1 MNGFSL
7 VFITPHLSDTYPLL
21 HASWLPWPFLTW
33 LIWSAPCPYSLF
45 WQHHLGYT
53 STYSVRI
60 PIQKKAT
67 GENHTLDAWFD
78 FTFMTMYLKWELNV
92 AQGHYLGPFPL
103 FIHPLTFLD
112 SQHFKSHGSTS
123 VPFSPADLEFH
134 FTKKSKQS
142 EEDAGDLPLHVSW
155 PWQHGDAFC
164 FFPVL
169 CALTRSSL
177 TPISACRL
185 RTVFL
190 QFPLNQHFLSFL
202 YWIQAQCYFS
212 RQEESLTG
220 VGNKCLWNA
229 QPLSGSLYHAF
240 SYRAPSW

>member
-7 VFITPHLSDTYPLL
+7 VFITPHVSDTCPLL

-112 SQHFKSHGSTS
+112 SRFSISNLMALPQSHSHLLTLNSTLLRSQSSQKRMLETFPSMFLDLGSMEMLS
-123 VPFSPADLEFH
+123 AS
-134 FTKKSKQS
+134 SQ
-142 EEDAGDLPLHVSW
+142 
-155 PWQHGDAFC
+155 C
-164 FFPVL
+164 CVL
-169 CALTRSSL
+169 
-177 TPISACRL
+177 
-185 RTVFL
+185 
-190 QFPLNQHFLSFL
+190 
-202 YWIQAQCYFS
+202 S
-212 RQEESLTG
+212 RE
-220 VGNKCLWNA
+220 A
-229 QPLSGSLYHAF
+229 H
-240 SYRAPSW
+240 